1 MTPRP
6 SISVLVIDDSAH
18 NRRLLTQL
26 LESEPDVQVVDWAV
40 DGEEGLRKVI
50 ELRPDVVT
58 VDLEMPRLGG
68 YTFLRLLR
76 NAAPTPV
83 IVISS
88 YAHKADVF
96 KALELGAFDFIAKPQ
111 KLTPEVA
118 REPARGAAGEGARG
132 ADGAPGRCAA
142 GGPGRV
148 PKEAP
153 AKGLQEVPFVVAVA
167 ASTGGPPA
175 VQRLLEALA
184 VEPTPCVLV
193 CQHMPVS
200 VHQGLRGAAGSHWP
214 VQRDGGGRGGP
225 VIPGHVY
232 IAPGGRHMVVEEQ
245 DGGLVL
251 KVARSGAKDRYA
263 PSVDRLFISVA
274 QGAGGQGAGGG
285 AHGHGL
291 GRGGGCAR
299 GAPGGRRDL
308 GRVRGDGGG
317 VRHAPGGHRH
327 RGGEAGAAAG
337 RDRPSAACPGMR
349 RRR

>member
-1 MTPRP
+1 MDPRP
-6 SISVLVIDDSAH
+6 STSVLVIDDSAH

-26 LESEPDVQVVDWAV
+26 LESEPDIRVMDSAV

-76 NAAPTPV
+76 NASPTPV

-88 YAHKADVF
+88 YAHSADVF

-111 KLTPEVA
+111 KLTPEVRESLRVELVEKVRSA
-118 REPARGAAGEGARG
+118 RLVRRAGARRGAAMAS
-132 ADGAPGRCAA
+132 
-142 GGPGRV
+142 
-148 PKEAP
+148 KEAP
-153 AKGLQEVPFVVAVA
+153 KGPHEVPFVVAVA

-193 CQHMPVS
+193 CQHMPAQFTKAFAERLDRIGPFHVTEA
-200 VHQGLRGAAGSHWP
+200 V
-214 VQRDGGGRGGP
+214 DGDP

-245 DGGLVL
+245 DGVLVL
-251 KVARSGAKDRYA
+251 NVSSQSEKDRYA
-263 PSVDRLFISVA
+263 PSADRLFSSVA
-274 QGAGGQGAGGG
+274 RTLGPRSLVVVLTGMGADGAAGVRDVHQAGGEVWAESEETAVVFGMPQEAI
-285 AHGHGL
+285 ATGL
-291 GRGGGCAR
+291 V
-299 GAPGGRRDL
+299 RRVLPL
-308 GRVRGDGGG
+308 GEIGPALVSF
-317 VRHAPGGHRH
+317 V
-327 RGGEAGAAAG
+327 
-337 RDRPSAACPGMR
+337 R

>member
-1 MTPRP
+1 MNPRP
-6 SISVLVIDDSAH
+6 STSVLVIDDSAH

-26 LESEPDVQVVDWAV
+26 LESEPDIQVVDSAV

-50 ELRPDVVT
+50 DLRPDVVT

-76 NAAPTPV
+76 NSAPTPV

-88 YAHKADVF
+88 YSHKADVF

-111 KLTPEVA
+111 KLTAEVRESLRAELLEKVRAA
-118 REPARGAAGEGARG
+118 RLVRRADARRGAAM
-132 ADGAPGRCAA
+132 
-142 GGPGRV
+142 V
-148 PKEAP
+148 SKEAP
-153 AKGLQEVPFVVAVA
+153 AAKGLQEVPFVVAVA

-193 CQHMPVS
+193 CQHMPAQFTKAFAERLDRIGPFNVTEA
-200 VHQGLRGAAGSHWP
+200 VEG
-214 VQRDGGGRGGP
+214 DP

-232 IAPGGRHMVVEEQ
+232 IAPGGRHMVVEEK

-251 KVARSGAKDRYA
+251 KVSPQGEKDRYA
-263 PSVDRLFISVA
+263 PSADRLFASLARTLGPRALALVLTGMGSDGA
-274 QGAGGQGAGGG
+274 VGVREVHQAGGEVWAESEETAVVFGMPQEAI
-285 AHGHGL
+285 ATGL
-291 GRGGGCAR
+291 V
-299 GAPGGRRDL
+299 RRVLPL
-308 GRVRGDGGG
+308 GEIGPALVSF
-317 VRHAPGGHRH
+317 V
-327 RGGEAGAAAG
+327 
-337 RDRPSAACPGMR
+337 R